1 MENKEDY
8 KDKVKILNDIKERE
22 NIINS
27 YNTFGC
33 LDRENA
39 IHKIQELRIKDSQVG
54 QVTAIKL
61 AQHTIPFEQASD
73 SQIVIELMMQVDIL
87 RSELLT
93 SN

>member
-8 KDKVKILNDIKERE
+8 KEKVKILNDIKERE

-61 AQHTIPFEQASD
+61 VQHTIPFEQASD
-73 SQIVIELMMQVDIL
+73 SQIVNELMMQVGIL
-87 RSELLT
+87 KSELLT
-93 SN
+93 NN

>member
-39 IHKIQELRIKDSQVG
+39 IHKIQELRIKDSQV
-54 QVTAIKL
+54 
-61 AQHTIPFEQASD
+61 
-73 SQIVIELMMQVDIL
+73 
-87 RSELLT
+87 
-93 SN
+93 

>member
-8 KDKVKILNDIKERE
+8 TDKVKILNDIKERE

-54 QVTAIKL
+54 QVTLIKL
-61 AQHTIPFEQASD
+61 AHYTIPFEQASD
-73 SQIVIELMMQVDIL
+73 SQIINELMMQVDIL

-93 SN
+93 IN